1 MTDTA
6 TTGTPSAPAPT
17 PAAAPT
23 SSLSRLRIDRGGP
36 GPKAGGKAGRRR
48 LPWGWIAVGAVAVAG
63 VAAKLLIPQAV
74 PVQTAAV
81 VTSTPSQQ
89 FVQLTASGYV
99 VAQRR
104 ASVASKATGRLVELN
119 VREGSAVKQG
129 ELIARLDA
137 SDVRAAIVSAQA
149 SVRQAEAG
157 VRQAEVELANAEA
170 ELARSK

>member
-1 MTDTA
+1 MSLKHNGASTDPVMPMSD
-6 TTGTPSAPAPT
+6 TPSTSSPSA
-17 PAAAPT
+17 

-36 GPKAGGKAGRRR
+36 QAGRKRW
-48 LPWGWIAVGAVAVAG
+48 PWGWIALGALVVVGG
-63 VAAKLLIPQAV
+63 AAKVLIPQAV
-74 PVQTAAV
+74 PVQTAAI

-129 ELIARLDA
+129 DLIARLDA

-149 SVRQAEAG
+149 S
-157 VRQAEVELANAEA
+157 
-170 ELARSK
+170 AR